1 MTVKTLHLCLL
12 LLITVITAGGLQAQ
26 DENPAR
32 EAFRFS
38 GLTVENFS
46 TGTRQYLVYRI
57 NTGNGKAEDL
67 SLWNRTTEITDKGGE
82 QFVEITQNWRSLDEN
97 RIRKLRSVN
106 RLADFSPVTHH
117 VADGADGTVSAYVF
131 NPNNIEGDPDVASN
145 SRVGFSMTSRPATL
159 NWELDMETFPMLPM
173 KLGKSF
179 NLHFYHPGSR
189 QEPQLYTYTVT
200 AEDTLH
206 DQLGR
211 PIETWVLHIRY
222 GDQGTGDFWVSKN
235 SGSVIKT
242 EEKFGNFVR
251 YKVLLGVPTGLSEN

>member
-1 MTVKTLHLCLL
+1 MKTLHLCLAL
-12 LLITVITAGGLQAQ
+12 LMTAIMAGIIPAHGQ
-26 DENPAR
+26 NPTL
-32 EAFRFS
+32 EAFQFS
-38 GLTVENFS
+38 GLTAEDFS
-46 TGTRQYLVYRI
+46 PGTRQYLVYRV
-57 NTGNGKAEDL
+57 NTNNGKAEDL
-67 SLWNRTTEITDKGGE
+67 SLWNRTTKVTEKDGE

-106 RLADFSPVTHH
+106 RLADFSPISHH
-117 VADGADGTVSAYVF
+117 VEDGADGVVSAYTF
-131 NPNNIEGDPDVASN
+131 NSNSIEGDPDVAPN
-145 SRVGFSMTSRPATL
+145 SRVGFSMASLPQTL

-173 KLGKSF
+173 EIGKSF

-200 AEDTLH
+200 AEETLH

-222 GDQGTGDFWVSKN
+222 GDQGTGDFWVSKHT
-235 SGSVIKT
+235 GGVIKT

-251 YKVLLGVPTGLSEN
+251 YKVLLGVQTGLKEN